1 MSFPCI
7 ACGLCCRYSGYVSE
21 LKILI
26 NKENICRNFD
36 EKTNKCR
43 IYTSRPLICNIDE
56 MYKQKY
62 CHQMNKKEFY
72 LANLKI
78 CYKLNSSYGNKN
90 NMRRLEKIINNV
102 KMLDEI

>member
-26 NKENICRNFD
+26 NEENICRNFD

-62 CHQMNKKEFY
+62 CHQMNKKEF
-72 LANLKI
+72 
-78 CYKLNSSYGNKN
+78 SSSLPISPPITIVSPSLS
-90 NMRRLEKIINNV
+90 RTIVSAERF
-102 KMLDEI
+102 